1 MLTQMLFAL
10 YAEIKKK
17 ISIFIPEEREFTVQ
31 SKNTEHNWKSKVNYQ
46 IDGSLSHSCYH
57 PTIKKIKPTDSQ
69 KIISPL
75 YFTTTRK
82 IRFS

>member
-57 PTIKKIKPTDSQ
+57 PTIKKIKTHR
-69 KIISPL
+69 L
-75 YFTTTRK
+75 TENNFTFIFHHYAKDTL
-82 IRFS
+82 